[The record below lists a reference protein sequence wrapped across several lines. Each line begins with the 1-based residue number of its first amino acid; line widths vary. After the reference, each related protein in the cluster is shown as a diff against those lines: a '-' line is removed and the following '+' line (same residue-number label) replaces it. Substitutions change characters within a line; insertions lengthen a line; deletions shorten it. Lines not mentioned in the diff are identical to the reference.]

1 MGDRSKQSG
10 EISPPLGS
18 KLHKSDQGDRQ
29 RDDLSAG
36 NASMGAVMNRLVREF
51 IAPHW
56 RVLAVG
62 LSAMIFVAATTG
74 ALPYL
79 MKLVADEILEG
90 KNEALLYTLPLVI
103 LVVMTLRAIADWIS
117 RVADAWL
124 GNRVI
129 ADLRIRMFDVLA
141 YADLS
146 WIQDTHSGRYVS
158 AFVND
163 VPIVDRAGAKPLTA
177 LVKNGLST
185 VFLMGM
191 MFYMDWKLSILTI
204 VGMPIAL
211 IFLRRQK
218 KRIKTASRKSLREA
232 GDFGSLLTQTIQG
245 IRVVKAYG
253 QEDAEA
259 VRVRNVVNNIMYYLV
274 KTARARAAVAPIT
287 EFVAGL
293 GFAAAVFYAGWQSIY
308 ADVTLGD
315 FMGFITAAMLMYQPL
330 RSLFNVQAQMTEG
343 VTAANRIFAIIDH
356 DRKVT
361 EPEDAP
367 PLAVP
372 DGRITFSNVEFAYEA
387 DTPILS
393 GFDLEIAPGEKIA
406 LVGPSGSGK
415 STVLN
420 LVLRFFD
427 PQVGQVKIDGQD
439 ISQVSLASLR
449 SQIALLT
456 QEPVLFDDTIAN
468 NIAYGSEGA
477 DMDRI
482 VDAAKA
488 AAAHDFISE
497 LSKGYDTRVGEDG
510 SRMSGGEKQRI
521 AFARAMLRGAPILL
535 LDEPTSALDAES
547 EAKIQRAMESLLEG
561 RTVIMI
567 AHRLSTVQK
576 ADRICVMGGGRI
588 EQQGSHDELV
598 RQPGTYARMVQA
610 QTGLD
615 LRVDGPALVAASE

>member
-1 MGDRSKQSG
+1 MGEREKAKDRPG
-10 EISPPLGS
+10 PVLGS
-18 KLHKSDQGDRQ
+18 KPQKKTYQ
-29 RDDLSAG
+29 RDDLSSGDAG
-36 NASMGAVMNRLVREF
+36 MNDVMKRLVREF

-62 LSAMIFVAATTG
+62 LAAMIFVAATTG

-90 KNEALLYTLPLVI
+90 KNEALLFTLPLVI
-103 LVVMTLRAIADWIS
+103 LVVMTSRALADWVS

-146 WIQDTHSGRYVS
+146 WIQDTHSGRFVS

-163 VPIVDRAGAKPLTA
+163 VPVVDRAGAKPLTA
-177 LVKNGLST
+177 MVKNGLST
-185 VFLMGM
+185 IFLIGM

-204 VGMPIAL
+204 IAMPVAL

-218 KRIKTASRKSLREA
+218 KRIKGAAQKSLREA

-259 VRVRNVVNNIMYYLV
+259 ARVRTVVNNIMYYLV
-274 KTARARAAVAPIT
+274 KTAKARAAVAPIT

-308 ADVTLGD
+308 ANVTLGD
-315 FMGFITAAMLMYQPL
+315 FMGFVTAAMLMYQPL
-330 RSLFNVQAQMTEG
+330 RSLFNLQAQMTEG

-361 EPEDAP
+361 EPENAP
-367 PLAVP
+367 ELKASK
-372 DGRITFSNVEFAYEA
+372 GRITFTDVEFAYEA

-393 GFDLEIAPGEKIA
+393 NFDLDIAPGEKIA

-427 PQVGQVKIDGQD
+427 PQKGQVLIDGQD

-456 QEPVLFDDTIAN
+456 QDPVLFDDSIAN
-468 NIAYGSEGA
+468 NIAYGSDGA
-477 DMDRI
+477 GMDRI

-488 AAAHDFISE
+488 AAAHDFISA
-497 LSKGYDTRVGEDG
+497 LPRGYETRAGEDG
-510 SRMSGGEKQRI
+510 SRLSGGEKQRI

-547 EAKIQRAMESLLEG
+547 EAKVQLAMETLLQG

-576 ADRICVMGGGRI
+576 ADRICVMGDGRI
-588 EQQGSHDELV
+588 EQQGRHDQLI
-598 RQPGTYARMVQA
+598 RQAGPYSRMFHA
-610 QTGLD
+610 QIG
-615 LRVDGPALVAASE
+615 VDGPALVAASE

>member
-1 MGDRSKQSG
+1 MGDKK
-10 EISPPLGS
+10 SPPDRFLPVLGA
-18 KLHKSDQGDRQ
+18 KPQ
-29 RDDLSAG
+29 RKVFQEDNLGAG
-36 NASMGAVMNRLVREF
+36 TAGMKVVMARLIREF

-56 RVLAVG
+56 RILVVG
-62 LSAMIFVAATTG
+62 LVAMTFVAATTG

-90 KNEALLYTLPLVI
+90 KNEGLLFTLPVI
-103 LVVMTLRAIADWIS
+103 IVVVMTARAFADWVS

-129 ADLRIRMFDVLA
+129 ADLRVRMFDVLA

-146 WIQDTHSGRYVS
+146 WIQDTHSGRFVS

-163 VPIVDRAGAKPLTA
+163 VPQVDRAGAKPLTA
-177 LVKNGLST
+177 MVKNGLST
-185 VFLMGM
+185 IFLVGM
-191 MFYMDWKLSILTI
+191 MFYMDWRLSILTVI
-204 VGMPIAL
+204 GMPVAL
-211 IFLRRQK
+211 LFLRRQK
-218 KRIKTASRKSLREA
+218 KRIRNAARKSYREA

-259 VRVRNVVNNIMYYLV
+259 ARVRDVVNNIMYYLV
-274 KTARARAAVAPIT
+274 KTAKARAAVAPIT

-330 RSLFNVQAQMTEG
+330 RSLFNLQAQMTEG
-343 VTAANRIFAIIDH
+343 LTAANRVFAIIDH

-361 EPEDAP
+361 EPENAG
-367 PLAVP
+367 PLKVTTGQIAF
-372 DGRITFSNVEFAYEA
+372 RNVEFAYEENA
-387 DTPILS
+387 PILK
-393 GFDLEIAPGEKIA
+393 GFSLDIAPGEKIA

-427 PQVGQVKIDGQD
+427 PQLGSVVIDGQD

-449 SQIALLT
+449 AQIALLT
-456 QEPVLFDDTIAN
+456 QDPVLFDDTIAS
-468 NIAYGSEGA
+468 NIAYGSEDAGI
-477 DMDRI
+477 DRI

-488 AAAHDFISE
+488 AAAHDFISA
-497 LSKGYDTRVGEDG
+497 LPRGYETRVGEDG
-510 SRMSGGEKQRI
+510 SRLSGGEKQRI

-547 EAKIQRAMESLLEG
+547 EAKVQRAMETLLEG

-567 AHRLSTVQK
+567 AHRLSTVKK
-576 ADRICVMGGGRI
+576 ADRICVMGNGRV
-588 EQQGSHDELV
+588 EQQGRHDELI
-598 RQPGTYARMVQA
+598 RQAGPYARMFHA
-610 QTGLD
+610 QIG
-615 LRVDGPALVAASE
+615 VDGPALVAASD